1 MHNNKEREKET
12 RASNYLDTQT
22 TSRINDIWGFDVFVC
37 DAIGGVLDVQI
48 TMMMMRTFNFRS
60 PL

>member
-37 DAIGGVLDVQI
+37 DAMVDVQI
-48 TMMMMRTFNFRS
+48 TMMMRTFNFRS